1 MDERRPYPF
10 LTVAGLAAGALLFA
24 GGAGLAFAGWID
36 HGPSLFM
43 ALVESGLSCF

>member
-1 MDERRPYPF
+1 MDQRRPHTL
-10 LTVAGLAAGALLFA
+10 LTITGLAAGALLLA
-24 GGAGLAFAGWID
+24 GGTGLAFAGWID